1 MENAANPAPGAESL
15 SLGQAAQK
23 ISGILGSKPE
33 KPKAEAKPEKQE
45 VPSQEVEQTETEET
59 SSQEV
64 ETESQSTETESTEAS
79 EASQQTEFERLEELA
94 EALEMP
100 LDKFLSKVKAKV
112 KISGEEKEVTLDEL
126 RNGYQ
131 MESDYRRKTSEL
143 SEQRK
148 AFEAERE
155 RIATEVKGR
164 LTEAAQ
170 MAQYFEQ
177 QLMAEYNAVNWTEL
191 RQTNPAEYAA
201 LQQDYNNR
209 YQQLTNNKQR
219 MALEAQ
225 RIQHEEQ
232 SKQVES
238 FKQNLK
244 KEQEQLVALMPDFGD
259 ETKAKALKSQM
270 RDFLKSNGFRD
281 EEINQVYD
289 HRHVLMIGYAMKYK
303 ALQSKKPEI
312 ANKVKEAPK
321 LSRPGAKSS
330 SDPNQAVVKELRARL
345 RKSGNVRDAA
355 ALLKGRL

>member
-1 MENAANPAPGAESL
+1 MENTANPTQGAESL

-23 ISGILGSKPE
+23 ISGILGSKSE

-45 VPSQEVEQTETEET
+45 VVQEVQQETEET
-59 SSQEV
+59 QSQEV
-64 ETESQSTETESTEAS
+64 ETESQSAETEPTEAS

-148 AFEAERE
+148 TFEAERE

-164 LTEAAQ
+164 LNEAAQ
-170 MAQYFEQ
+170 MSQFFEQ
-177 QLMAEYNAVNWTEL
+177 QLLAEYNGINWTEL

-201 LQQDYNNR
+201 LQQDYNQR
-209 YQQLTNNKQR
+209 YSQLQNAKQR
-219 MALEAQ
+219 LALESQ

-232 SKQVES
+232 SKSVEA
-238 FKQNLK
+238 FRTNLR
-244 KEQEQLVALMPDFGD
+244 KEQEQLVSYIPEFGD
-259 ETKAKALKSQM
+259 ETKAKALKAEM
-270 RDFLKSNGFRD
+270 RDFLKSSGFKD
-281 EEINQVYD
+281 EEVNQVYD
-289 HRHVLMIGYAMKYK
+289 HRHVLVIRDAMKYR
-303 ALQSKKPEI
+303 ALQTKKPEI
-312 ANKVKEAPK
+312 ANKVKDAPK
-321 LSRPGAKSS
+321 LSKPGAKSS

-345 RKSGNVRDAA
+345 RKSGSVKDAA
-355 ALLKGRL
+355 AFLKGRI